1 MATPVHDF
9 FATSVAGVV
18 ILRTPGESAPSVHDK
33 SQIILI
39 SVVSVSAVSGVMI
52 GLEMTGVRCIVLVVL
67 SDLTG
72 R

>member
-1 MATPVHDF
+1 MIF
-9 FATSVAGVV
+9 FATLVVGVL
-18 ILRTPGESAPSVHDK
+18 ILRTLGESASLVHDK

-52 GLEMTGVRCIVLVVL
+52 GLEMIGVWCIVLVVL